1 MIDVIHIDT
10 EKRREVRESTLLS
23 RDSNPS
29 GFRTQKA
36 VLHNIFLFLES
47 FFSSGINADS
57 YLLGST
63 NQRFYWLSVY
73 NLVFNINLL
82 QTASETQTICWM
94 PFYNI
99 GEVMIYKIT
108 LVHNLI

>member
-1 MIDVIHIDT
+1 MGEQGNYEWLNV
-10 EKRREVRESTLLS
+10 
-23 RDSNPS
+23 
-29 GFRTQKA
+29 
-36 VLHNIFLFLES
+36 
-47 FFSSGINADS
+47 DS

-63 NQRFYWLSVY
+63 KQRFYWSSVY

-108 LVHNLI
+108 LVLSICFFLSACENEEKIEKDSLMEGKYA